1 MLAPDNVIFETK
13 RLYHLFQRDESI
25 FASSKSAL
33 NIKTFLYVSWKHLP
47 HFCSRSNQHFCVYL
61 STNMPNYTS
70 KKAGGVLPY
79 LERQVFCFLVFFLL
93 M

>member
-13 RLYHLFQRDESI
+13 CLYHLFQRDESI

-47 HFCSRSNQHFCVYL
+47 HFCSEIKPTLLCL
-61 STNMPNYTS
+61 SINKY
-70 KKAGGVLPY
+70 A
-79 LERQVFCFLVFFLL
+79 
-93 M
+93 

>member
-13 RLYHLFQRDESI
+13 RLYHLFPRDEST

-33 NIKTFLYVSWKHLP
+33 NIKTFLFHGSICLTFAP
-47 HFCSRSNQHFCVYL
+47 RSNQHFCVYL

-70 KKAGGVLPY
+70 KKAGSVLPY
-79 LERQVFCFLVFFLL
+79 LERQGFFFF
-93 M
+93 